1 MKLMKVDKTKLTKKN
16 PKKQFPDLKMM
27 ANGEHRNS
35 NYTMFS
41 DDEQFN
47 VSEKTV
53 LTSVCLVSPDPQD
66 LEFEQRFEG
75 VKYIII

>member
-1 MKLMKVDKTKLTKKN
+1 MTEKQNKNQKSMKLMKVDKTKLTKKN

-27 ANGEHRNS
+27 ANGDHRNS

-47 VSEKTV
+47 VSER
-53 LTSVCLVSPDPQD
+53 VC
-66 LEFEQRFEG
+66 
-75 VKYIII
+75 